1 MFNLDE
7 FRVDTERQN
16 NGVWIDFGGG
26 AKFKLAS
33 LQSKGFTDEFRS
45 KTKPYTD
52 VDREIPEEEQEQIM
66 VTCLAKH
73 VVLGWKNVFDGDQE
87 FHYSEDNAVKLLTE
101 LSAVRNMIIAEAKK
115 LQNFK
120 AKAKEAVKK
129 S

>member
-1 MFNLDE
+1 
-7 FRVDTERQN
+7 
-16 NGVWIDFGGG
+16 
-26 AKFKLAS
+26 
-33 LQSKGFTDEFRS
+33 
-45 KTKPYTD
+45 
-52 VDREIPEEEQEQIM
+52 
-66 VTCLAKH
+66 